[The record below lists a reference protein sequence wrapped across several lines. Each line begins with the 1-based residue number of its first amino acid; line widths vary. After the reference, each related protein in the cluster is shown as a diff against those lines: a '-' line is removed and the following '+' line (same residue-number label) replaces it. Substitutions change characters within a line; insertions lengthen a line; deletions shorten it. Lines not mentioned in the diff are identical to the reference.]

1 MDFQTIKTH
10 RREMILMAA
19 GIGMLVVGKLADSSI
34 NGMGGVDEQSLSS
47 AVVRLDAV
55 PPVIGDWTSTD
66 QKLSDREIEAA
77 GIEGYIR
84 REYQNRRTGAT
95 VYLTVLC
102 GHSGPMAVHPPTACF
117 EGIGYSLNSG
127 PSIVRIKAPGSEIR
141 HEFNRS
147 SFKQNDAAV
156 PEIVR
161 VFWGWSPDGTWQ
173 APSSP
178 RFTFRGQPYLY
189 KIYVTDRGIDQ
200 RDDGMRPQVEAFLD
214 QALPVIQ
221 SALQSTTSGPAVSD
235 TI

>member
-1 MDFQTIKTH
+1 MDLQTFTTH

-19 GIGMLVVGKLADSSI
+19 GVAMLIVGKLADSSV
-34 NGMGGVDEQSLSS
+34 NGTAFADESGLSH
-47 AVVRLDAV
+47 ATERLQNIPA
-55 PPVIGDWTSTD
+55 VIGHWTSVD
-66 QKLSDREIEAA
+66 YELGPREIDSA

-127 PSIVRIKAPGSEIR
+127 PSIVRVTPPDSEAAF
-141 HEFNRS
+141 ELNRS

-161 VFWGWSPDGTWQ
+161 VFWGWSPSGVWQ

-178 RFTFRGQPYLY
+178 RITFRGRPYLY
-189 KIYVTDRGIDQ
+189 KIYITDRDID
-200 RDDGMRPQVEAFLD
+200 RRKDSIRPQAEAFLD

-221 SALQSTTSGPAVSD
+221 DALNPQDSLPRSVDDA
-235 TI
+235 